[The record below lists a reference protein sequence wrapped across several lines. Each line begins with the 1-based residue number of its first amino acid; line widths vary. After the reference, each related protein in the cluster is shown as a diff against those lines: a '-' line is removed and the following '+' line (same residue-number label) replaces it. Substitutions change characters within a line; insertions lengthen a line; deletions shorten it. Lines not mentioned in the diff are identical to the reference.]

1 MKTLGQILLAIGL
14 TLVIG
19 GFASF
24 YAENVELNFINRIIE
39 SKTARMTWVIVNS
52 LIALI
57 GILFIRFSSIRSET
71 KK

>member
-24 YAENVELNFINRIIE
+24 YVDNVELNFLNRNIE
-39 SKTARMTWVIVNS
+39 SKSSRITWIIVNS

-57 GILFIRFSSIRSET
+57 GILFIRFSSIKSET

>member
-24 YAENVELNFINRIIE
+24 YLENVELNFLNRIIE
-39 SKTARMTWVIVNS
+39 SKSSRITWIIVNS

-57 GILFIRFSSIRSET
+57 GILFIRFSSVKSET

>member
-24 YAENVELNFINRIIE
+24 YMENVELNFLNRIIE
-39 SKTARMTWVIVNS
+39 SKTARMIWIIVNS

>member
-1 MKTLGQILLAIGL
+1 MKILGQILLAIGL

-24 YAENVELNFINRIIE
+24 YVENVELNFLNRNIE
-39 SKTARMTWVIVNS
+39 SKSARITWIIVNS

-57 GILFIRFSSIRSET
+57 GILFIRFSSVKSET